1 MSDTQNHQSR
11 AYSSIRHDI
20 IYCDLAPGSKLS
32 VRQLEE
38 RLELGRTPVREALL
52 RLSEQ
57 GLVYTVPQS
66 GTYVSPINLQS
77 AEDARFARE
86 HLENRI
92 TVECCARIDR
102 TGRQTLERIIELQE
116 QAVRQHDARTFFM
129 YDNRFH
135 EALFTIA
142 GRHGLWQIIDAHN
155 THLERYRW
163 LRTQVQGLEWDRIL
177 VQHRQILRA
186 VVERN
191 PEEAQYLSTAHL
203 HLMDAEREA
212 VIKAFPDYFGP
223 SADVQSTFENFDE
236 EHAT

>member
-1 MSDTQNHQSR
+1 MPDTITYQAR
-11 AYSSIRHDI
+11 AYASIRRDI

-32 VRQLEE
+32 IRQLEE
-38 RLELGRTPVREALL
+38 RLELGRTPVRETLL

-57 GLVYTVPQS
+57 GLVYTIPQS
-66 GTYVSPINLQS
+66 GTYVSLIDLQS

-102 TGRQTLERIIELQE
+102 AGRQTLERLIKRQE
-116 QAVRQHDARTFFM
+116 QAVDQHDARSFFE
-129 YDNRFH
+129 YDNCFH

-142 GRHGLWQIIDAHN
+142 GRHSLWQIIDAHN

-163 LRTQVQGLEWDRIL
+163 LRTQVQGLEWDRIM
-177 VQHRQILRA
+177 VQHHQILRA
-186 VVERN
+186 VVDHN

-223 SADVQSTFENFDE
+223 SASTQGSLESFDG
-236 EHAT
+236 EHLG